1 MNTAEALMPVF
12 RVIQKMSS
20 REIAEL
26 VKSRHDN
33 VKRTIE
39 RLAESAVI
47 GVPPMEEYLDSLGRK
62 ATEYLLDKRSSLIVV
77 AQLSPQFTAVVV
89 DRWQELESRSDLQLP
104 DFCNPVMAARAWAE
118 QYEQR
123 LQSEMARKQ
132 LAAVNA
138 ELAPK
143 AELHDVVTQATN
155 CQTIEAAAKVLGW
168 GRNRLFDFLRKE
180 RILIAGSTLPYQRFV
195 DSGHFRVIEIAF
207 TKRNGESGTSTK
219 TLVTGKG
226 LVLIQKR
233 ISPQVML
240 QAGVSLGRDLVN

>member
-1 MNTAEALMPVF
+1 MNTSEALMPVF

-89 DRWQELESRSDLQLP
+89 DRWQELESKSDLQLP
-104 DFCNPVMAARAWAE
+104 DFCNPVIAARAWAE

-123 LQSEMARKQ
+123 LQSEIARKQ

-143 AELHDVVTQATN
+143 AEFHDVVTQATN

-180 RILIAGSTLPYQRFV
+180 RILISGSTLPYQRFV

-207 TKRNGESGTSTK
+207 TKHNGESGTSTK

-240 QAGVSLGRDLVN
+240 QAMAPAGRDLVN